1 MAGNSSWLAGANA
14 VSNARDRDEAQSLQQ
29 QQVKLNEESA
39 DLLRN
44 KSTVESSMA
53 YANDLGILDPTGTK
67 INAEKLTSLLT
78 TARESGNFSP
88 ALEGFV
94 TSLGNSDYSVR
105 NNPGFAFEGLTEG
118 PGGTLTMR
126 GTYDGQEGDKY
137 LTEGAE
143 TEQEAPV
150 VFSSTEQVAN
160 MASNQFNVL
169 WNKPGMAATKLE
181 ITKKYQLSGS
191 AQQLSDSAAK
201 VDESL
206 GLLTDQVD
214 RALHSLGRTDIA
226 RKLKGMLAQPG
237 MTRVQ
242 QLALLQKH
250 GASLNVP
257 VEEIITEEVQA
268 AIAEEESAAQAPAA
282 PAGTSNTGPASDEE
296 IADFRKQNPTIFPQA
311 TRETLARLVEGEKF
325 DYKRGNPASTS
336 NTGPASDEEIADF
349 RKQNPTIFPQAT
361 RETLARL
368 VEGEK
373 FDYKRGNAAAPQPAE
388 SSVPDSVK
396 AVATRVD
403 AASEEDVMAG
413 RVKMTQDEIV
423 DLQESLKAMNIT
435 SFSDMKRATR
445 EQQLGLLSYLSTNVK
460 DPTQRAEFGKQLKNM
475 IETGTLSYDAKT
487 AGEAQ
492 VAKQNADS
500 TSSKAKTDEY
510 SAKRQFIQLSSDIG
524 EIAAKYVVE
533 ASGKVEKALFGTDDD
548 GVLNP
553 DLEWNEGRVRREVFG
568 QNGAFTTMFNKMKIA
583 DKSLKANPN
592 NITKQ
597 TRDTYRTELNNMFSA
612 TLQAANESGEYE
624 WSWTTTDSA
633 PGVFGDDT
641 FARIQM
647 SADEASFSVID
658 PASGMPTGDDISSSD
673 LIKILGRQHFNDFK
687 NQLAKK

>member
-282 PAGTSNTGPASDEE
+282 PAG
-296 IADFRKQNPTIFPQA
+296 
-311 TRETLARLVEGEKF
+311 
-325 DYKRGNPASTS
+325 TS

>member
-39 DLLRN
+39 DLLRD

-105 NNPGFAFEGLTEG
+105 NNPGFAFEGLTVG
-118 PGGTLTMR
+118 PEGTLTMR

-143 TEQEAPV
+143 KDQDAPV
-150 VFSSTEQVAN
+150 GFSSTEQVAN

-181 ITKKYQLSGS
+181 ISKKYQLSGS

-282 PAGTSNTGPASDEE
+282 PAAPA
-296 IADFRKQNPTIFPQA
+296 
-311 TRETLARLVEGEKF
+311 G
-325 DYKRGNPASTS
+325 TS

-487 AGEAQ
+487 ASAAR

-500 TSSKAKTDEY
+500 STTTAQTGEY
-510 SAKRQFIQLSSDIG
+510 NAERQFIELRDQIG
-524 EIAAKYVVE
+524 AENTSYVE
-533 ASGKVEKALFGTDDD
+533 AASTALEKALYGTDDE
-548 GVLNP
+548 GALNP
-553 DLEWNEGRVRREVFG
+553 DLEWNEKRVRQQVFG
-568 QNGAFTTMFNKMKIA
+568 SNGAFTNLFRKFKTA
-583 DKSLKANPN
+583 DNSLKDNPN

-597 TRDTYRTELNNMFSA
+597 ARDVFRSQLNNMFSA
-612 TLQAANESGEYE
+612 TLQAANESGDYE

>member
-169 WNKPGMAATKLE
+169 WNRPGAAAAKLE
-181 ITKKYQLSGS
+181 ISKKFELSGS

-282 PAGTSNTGPASDEE
+282 PAG
-296 IADFRKQNPTIFPQA
+296 
-311 TRETLARLVEGEKF
+311 
-325 DYKRGNPASTS
+325 TS